1 MSTVLGCATTL
12 DARHSLTAGILH
24 TLYTAARF
32 LLYRPVMRWSFIVP
46 ARLELDCNVP
56 VWLDLTALSRVA
68 LEWAAASPTPPSFG
82 SGPTQDQDCEASMGS
97 ENLSSVP
104 GGTLSSILTYALGVA
119 SCVQYHTWA
128 RRGEWDGAV
137 TLERVVRAAERW
149 SVSGPLMKRVSDM
162 AYSTRD

>member
-1 MSTVLGCATTL
+1 M
-12 DARHSLTAGILH
+12 
-24 TLYTAARF
+24 
-32 LLYRPVMRWSFIVP
+32 P

-56 VWLDLTALSRVA
+56 VWLDLTALSRVS
-68 LEWAAASPTPPSFG
+68 LEWAAASPPSSSFG
-82 SGPTQDQDCEASMGS
+82 AAPHDQDGEASVGS
-97 ENLSSVP
+97 ENLSPVS

-149 SVSGPLMKRVSDM
+149 RVTGPLMKRVSDCWPTVQG
-162 AYSTRD
+162 TRRR